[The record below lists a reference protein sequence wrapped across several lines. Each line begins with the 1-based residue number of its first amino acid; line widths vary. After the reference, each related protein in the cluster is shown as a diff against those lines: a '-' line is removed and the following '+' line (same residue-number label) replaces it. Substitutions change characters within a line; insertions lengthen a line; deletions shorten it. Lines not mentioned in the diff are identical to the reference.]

1 VRRPFTV
8 LQRLK
13 RLTHLKLVVPLLRS
27 QHPPEHT
34 ARAVM
39 VGLFWAFTPLI
50 GIQMYLVGL
59 TWALGRWHHRFGF
72 NLLIALAWTW
82 VTNVFTMLPIYYVF
96 YIVGQ
101 FMLGNLDA
109 ATGYDKFV
117 RAWQAALDAEGVV
130 GPLIAYAEVVATEQA
145 LPLVLGS
152 IPFSLGGAWLGY
164 RWSLRYVIQ
173 RRKARAARIARK
185 AERAATSGHPGIRPV
200 DAIRHQA
207 PEHPL

>member
-1 VRRPFTV
+1 MQRPFTL

-13 RLTHLKLVVPLLRS
+13 RLLHLKLVVPLLRS

-39 VGLFWAFTPLI
+39 IGLFWAFTPLV

-59 TWALGRWHHRFGF
+59 TWAACRWHHRFDF
-72 NLLIALAWTW
+72 SLLIALAWVW

-96 YIVGQ
+96 YITGQ
-101 FMLGNLDA
+101 FMLGELDA
-109 ATGYDKFV
+109 AAGYENFAL
-117 RAWQAALDAEGVV
+117 AWQAALDAEGLID
-130 GPLIAYAEVVATEQA
+130 PFIAYAQVVATEQG

-152 IPFSLGGAWLGY
+152 IPYCVGSAWLGY
-164 RWSLRYVIQ
+164 RYSLRYVIQ

-185 AERAATSGHPGIRPV
+185 AARAKAAATSRRGSKAMTAR
-200 DAIRHQA
+200 A
-207 PEHPL
+207 PERQT

>member
-1 VRRPFTV
+1 M

-13 RLTHLKLVVPLLRS
+13 RLTHLKLVVPMLRS

-39 VGLFWAFTPLI
+39 FGLFWAFTPLI

-59 TWALGRWHHRFGF
+59 TWALCRWHHRFSF
-72 NLLIALAWTW
+72 SLLIALAWTW

-101 FMLGNLDA
+101 TMLGNLGGA
-109 ATGYDKFV
+109 AGYDKFV
-117 RAWQAALDAEGVV
+117 AAWQAALDAEGVV

-145 LPLVLGS
+145 VPLVLGS

-173 RRKARAARIARK
+173 RRKAREARIARK
-185 AERAATSGHPGIRPV
+185 ANRAVKSEQQAIQSV
-200 DAIRHQA
+200 DAIRQRA